1 MKTLILEGF
10 PNQLKMRG
18 TDTSPVQQQ
27 KPSLCTQLQEKAFRQ
42 VKHLH
47 RNLQANGTLTIV
59 SPTSVRCIAN
69 LYFLERR
76 FIW

>member
-1 MKTLILEGF
+1 MKMLILQGF
-10 PNQLKMRG
+10 PNQLKMHG
-18 TDTSPVQQQ
+18 TDTSPVQKR
-27 KPSLCTQLQEKAFRQ
+27 KPSHCTQLQEKAFRQ

-47 RNLQANGTLTIV
+47 RNLQANAI
-59 SPTSVRCIAN
+59 PTSVRSIAN